1 MKRTQSAMLEKQ
13 KKVLKLLRMI
23 NLTVERKTTIFK
35 TYAISK
41 VIHLSLVTNLST
53 EFLNEQKIMQKKKK
67 NAKIIYLKWQN
78 ATM

>member
-1 MKRTQSAMLEKQ
+1 
-13 KKVLKLLRMI
+13 MI
-23 NLTVERKTTIFK
+23 NLTVGRKATIFK

-67 NAKIIYLKWQN
+67 KNAKIIYLKWQN